1 MKIVIQD
8 SNAFKAFQEKYKDIV
23 PLMMKGPDCFTD
35 SEVKKT
41 FMEMMEEMDKLM
53 DVVHEEEEK

>member
-8 SNAFKAFQEKYKDIV
+8 NNAFKTFQEKYKDLI
-23 PLMMKGPDCFTD
+23 PLMMKGPDCLTD
-35 SEVKKT
+35 AEVKKT